1 MAVLW
6 RGFTAWRNVIDAMG
20 KPLHPLLPERNHD
33 EVARQ
38 EFVKS
43 LRGHLSARVMPGNYA
58 IYTKRIEPEFRARHG
73 RAPASR
79 DEVRGLMLR
88 EPYYRF
94 WSGLQRGS
102 QELMWESV
110 IIPTE
115 RQLPELVQRA
125 RQIRS
130 THAGGTLELD
140 GSVGVPRYHTEQD
153 IHIQPGGYHTEWVPD
168 DVSAGAVYEAGVQ
181 MYMANA
187 WGDEGAFLGELL
199 VRFVRER
206 WPQLSPTRILEMGC
220 TIGNSTLPWA
230 RAFPAAEVH
239 AIDVAAPVLRYA
251 HGRAEALG
259 VPVHFSQQNAESTR
273 YAPAS
278 FDLAISHIVLHE
290 TSLVA
295 MPRIFAESRRLL
307 RPGGLMLH
315 MDIPRGDVPFRQFMH
330 DWESYHN
337 NEGFSRLMTGLDLKA
352 VAIEGGWPAAD
363 VEVARTI
370 PGFSA
375 SQKNYTDDDYPYTIV
390 IGTRRASD
398 ERR

>member
-1 MAVLW
+1 MH
-6 RGFTAWRNVIDAMG
+6 
-20 KPLHPLLPERNHD
+20 KPLHPLLPERTHD
-33 EVARQ
+33 DVARQ

-43 LRGHLSARVMPGNYA
+43 LRGHLSERVMPGNYS
-58 IYTKRIEPEFRARHG
+58 IYSRRIEPAFQRQHG

-79 DEVRGLMLR
+79 EEVRELMLR

-94 WSGLQRGS
+94 WSSLQRRS

-115 RQLPELVQRA
+115 RQWRRLIERA
-125 RQIRS
+125 RNPADS
-130 THAGGTLELD
+130 VAGGTLELD
-140 GSVGVPRYHTEQD
+140 PTLALPRYHAEQD
-153 IHIQPGGYHTEWVPD
+153 IHIQPGGYHTEWVPE

-187 WGDEGAFLGELL
+187 WGAEGAFLGDLL
-199 VRFVRER
+199 VRFLHKR
-206 WPQLSPTRILEMGC
+206 WPRHSPSRILDMGC

-230 RAFPAAEVH
+230 RAFPGAEVH

-251 HGRAEALG
+251 HARAEALG
-259 VPVHFSQQNAESTR
+259 VPVHFSQRNAESTG
-273 YAPAS
+273 YEAGS
-278 FDLAISHIVLHE
+278 FDLVVSHIVLHE

-295 MPRIFAESRRLL
+295 MPKILGESRRLL

-337 NEGFSRLMTGLDLKA
+337 NEGFSRLMTGLDLRQM
-352 VAIEGGWPAAD
+352 AIDGGWYPD
-363 VEVARTI
+363 EVEIARTI

-375 SQKNYTDDDYPYTIV
+375 SQKNYTDDDYPYTVV
-390 IGTRRASD
+390 IGQR
-398 ERR
+398 

>member
-1 MAVLW
+1 MP
-6 RGFTAWRNVIDAMG
+6 
-20 KPLHPLLPERNHD
+20 KPFHPLLPEPTHD
-33 EVARQ
+33 ENARQ

-58 IYTKRIEPEFRARHG
+58 IYSKRVEPGFREEHG

-79 DEVRGLMLR
+79 EEVRELMVR

-94 WSGLQRGS
+94 WSSLQRRS
-102 QELMWESV
+102 QELLWESV

-115 RQLPELVQRA
+115 RQWSQLIA
-125 RQIRS
+125 RSRKPAA
-130 THAGGTLELD
+130 TAAGGTLELD
-140 GSVGVPRYHTEQD
+140 PTLPLPRYHTEQD
-153 IHIQPGGYHTEWVPD
+153 IHIQPGGYHTEWVFE

-187 WGDEGAFLGELL
+187 WGAEGAFLGELL
-199 VRFVRER
+199 VRFLRER
-206 WPQLSPTRILEMGC
+206 WPQHRPSRILDMGC

-230 RAFPAAEVH
+230 RTFPDAQVH
-239 AIDVAAPVLRYA
+239 AIDVAAPVLRYG
-251 HGRAEALG
+251 HSRAEALG

-273 YAPAS
+273 FPAGS
-278 FDLAISHIVLHE
+278 FDLVVSHILLHE

-295 MPRIFAESRRLL
+295 MPKIMGESHRLL

-315 MDIPRGDVPFRQFMH
+315 MDIPRGDIPFRQFMH

-337 NEGFSRLMTGLDLKA
+337 NEGFSRLMTGLDLRQ
-352 VAIEGGWPAAD
+352 VAIDGGWNPEQ
-363 VEVARTI
+363 VEIARAI

-375 SQKNYTDDDYPYTIV
+375 SQKNYTDDDYPYTVV
-390 IGTRRASD
+390 IGQR
-398 ERR
+398 